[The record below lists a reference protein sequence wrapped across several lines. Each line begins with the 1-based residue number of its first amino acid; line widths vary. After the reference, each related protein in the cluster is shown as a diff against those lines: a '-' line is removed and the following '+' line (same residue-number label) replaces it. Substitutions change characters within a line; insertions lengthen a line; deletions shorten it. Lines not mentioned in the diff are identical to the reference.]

1 MFVYIS
7 SHAASRLSLGNHVP
21 KSLYIHSYAYFE
33 STSYRE
39 DLIFLFG
46 ITFRLFRG
54 LTVGN
59 GIPIDK
65 FDRTSEDSARSYLS
79 RKTQMNLGGTP
90 SSTFLRVWERGAT
103 LS

>member
-7 SHAASRLSLGNHVP
+7 SHAASRLRLGNHVP

-33 STSYRE
+33 STTSYRE
-39 DLIFLFG
+39 DLNFPFG
-46 ITFRLFRG
+46 ITFRLLRG

-65 FDRTSEDSARSYLS
+65 FDRTSEDSARSYPL
-79 RKTQMNLGGTP
+79 KENANKI
-90 SSTFLRVWERGAT
+90 WGAP
-103 LS
+103 LVARFYVCGSGAPV